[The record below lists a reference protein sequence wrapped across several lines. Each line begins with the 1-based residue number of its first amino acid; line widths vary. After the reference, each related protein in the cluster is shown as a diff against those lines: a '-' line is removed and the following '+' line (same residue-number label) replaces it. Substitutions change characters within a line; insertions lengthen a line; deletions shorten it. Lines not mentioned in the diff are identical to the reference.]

1 MSAFKNDIA
10 ALDRG
15 ASDLRRETTTIATP
29 QKLRS
34 GEWGA
39 RVQGTARTG
48 DTITIRTRSGKEWQT
63 RVTRV
68 VWSGEGVSIVATQS
82 VDRPSTGGGGAQR
95 VWDPHKFRG
104 YGAARGGY
112 VRACKTGG
120 NCSSFGSG
128 RSCGGYDC
136 DGF

>member
-1 MSAFKNDIA
+1 METRDEA
-10 ALDRG
+10 ARTGAARDARDEDR
-15 ASDLRRETTTIATP
+15 AMTTTTIATP

-63 RVTRV
+63 RVTRL

-95 VWDPHKFRG
+95 VWDPLSP
-104 YGAARGGY
+104 A
-112 VRACKTGG
+112 
-120 NCSSFGSG
+120 N
-128 RSCGGYDC
+128 
-136 DGF
+136 